1 MTDVFSAPHAPAEQT
16 LIMKVASV
24 VRYRFFLYAGLLPY
38 LLGAGWAYGVEKTF
52 RPGVFWLGLLGI
64 FLSVVGVESFNEYFD
79 AKMGTDRVF
88 NPDAEEYIP
97 EWMFS
102 LGVAAFAVAAAIGFY
117 LAWQGGWPIVLYT
130 LLGGAAAVW
139 YVGPPVRWVYRGLG
153 ETVIGLSYGPWMVS
167 GSVQLHTH
175 RFSWGAL
182 LASLVP
188 GLLIMGLATVN
199 NIPDFHQDRLVGKKN
214 LVVRLGRKNGRYLY
228 SGPVRAGTAGHG
240 GRGRHGSFPEG
251 RGISGRGRDTVVVFE
266 PQGRQGYLGHSPIVR
281 ARGDAHRS
289 MLRAHDGGLRLGGGL
304 RGIKMRIDSFAAP
317 TMVTW
322 QLTRD
327 CNLAC
332 LHCCTDSAPG
342 KALPHE
348 LSRERAL
355 SLCREIIDAGVPYA
369 MIVGGEPTLVPHF
382 AEVCR
387 TLSEGECSSRS
398 RATGVP
404 STSPR

>member
-1 MTDVFSAPHAPAEQT
+1 MSDVFAAPHAPRDQT
-16 LIMKVASV
+16 LVMKVASV

-88 NPDAEEYIP
+88 NPDADEYIP

-102 LGVAAFAVAAAIGFY
+102 LGVAAFALAAGIGFF

-153 ETVIGLSYGPWMVS
+153 ETVIGLSYGPWMTL
-167 GSVQLHTH
+167 GSVHLHTH

-188 GLLIMGLATVN
+188 GLLIMSLAVVN

-214 LVVRLGRKNGRYLY
+214 LVVRLGRKNGRSLYLFL
-228 SGPVRAGTAGHG
+228 SALGLSVVVLGVLTGFFPRISVVAVAVGFPLWWLSLRA
-240 GRGRHGSFPEG
+240 
-251 RGISGRGRDTVVVFE
+251 GRDTWDTPRLFVPAVKHIVQCYAATTSVF
-266 PQGRQGYLGHSPIVR
+266 
-281 ARGDAHRS
+281 A
-289 MLRAHDGGLRLGGGL
+289 
-304 RGIKMRIDSFAAP
+304 
-317 TMVTW
+317 
-322 QLTRD
+322 
-327 CNLAC
+327 LAV
-332 LHCCTDSAPG
+332 AFG
-342 KALPHE
+342 K
-348 LSRERAL
+348 
-355 SLCREIIDAGVPYA
+355 
-369 MIVGGEPTLVPHF
+369 
-382 AEVCR
+382 
-387 TLSEGECSSRS
+387 
-398 RATGVP
+398 
-404 STSPR
+404 